1 MNREMKF
8 KAVKNGKIIG
18 QVAVWNIGNLV
29 SVVGDATNFFIADE
43 LLQYTGLT
51 DKKGVELYEN
61 DIVRVLGGEEHQG
74 YRELDIIGIIIFS
87 SCSFNI
93 KDKNNIHYSF
103 DYTPIDEIEKIG
115 NIYQQ

>member
-1 MNREMKF
+1 MSREMKF

-43 LLQYTGLT
+43 LLEYIGLT
-51 DKKGVELYEN
+51 DKNGVELYEN